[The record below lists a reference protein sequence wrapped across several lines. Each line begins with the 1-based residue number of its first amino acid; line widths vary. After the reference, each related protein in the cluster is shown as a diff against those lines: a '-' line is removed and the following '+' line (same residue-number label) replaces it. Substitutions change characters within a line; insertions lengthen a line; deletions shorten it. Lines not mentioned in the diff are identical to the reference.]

1 MDFPE
6 SKGVMMPYCA
16 RFPVLAGLIS
26 LAIGQFCGASAIPLG
41 GTELDIPQE
50 VSDLLEVRLRSPQVT
65 DKNPSPI
72 TYTAPSLWL
81 TNKLYGNKLIL
92 TWFAFRRPQDNK
104 SQVRLIAR
112 PDLWRR
118 YTYLE
123 RYRFL
128 RNFGEAASSVGYHLL
143 VLDRQNFPLAAHTC
157 NFPQNAKPQAL
168 YPFEQKENPPKLLPK
183 SAMPC
188 KMWLNPIYGSSSF

>member
-1 MDFPE
+1 MHKPNTFMLP
-6 SKGVMMPYCA
+6 
-16 RFPVLAGLIS
+16 LIAGLIS
-26 LAIGQFCGASAIPLG
+26 IAMGQLSRASAIPIG
-41 GTELDIPQE
+41 NTELDIPPE
-50 VSDLLEVRLRSPQVT
+50 VADLLEVRLRSPQVT
-65 DKNPSPI
+65 DKSPSPV

-81 TNKLYGNKLIL
+81 TNKLYGNKLVL
-92 TWFAFRRPQDNK
+92 EWLAFRRPQDNK

-128 RNFGEAASSVGYHLL
+128 RTFGEAASSVGYQLL

-157 NFPQNAKPQAL
+157 TFPKDAQPRAL
-168 YPFEQKENPPKLLPK
+168 YPFEQKETPPKLETK
-183 SAMPC
+183 AMVPC
-188 KMWLNPIYGSSSF
+188 KMWLNPIYGTPSF